1 MRAWGD
7 LRIKDAIYLSV
18 KIQPEYSFGREV
30 GMQDARVRSVAAVS
44 VWAVVLTVLLPGL
57 ILQSHGVHVSAA
69 LALQGVVVAHTG
81 GALARVLSA
90 TTVRFVAF
98 GFWVFAYIWL
108 GLAPLTM
115 LATDTYPWPYRTT
128 EVTTFGAVAVVE
140 LGLVAYS
147 AGAALAG
154 RRGRTSGT
162 PTAPG
167 LMERLLARR
176 LAPWRLLALC
186 GLALV
191 LAVLLISGQPGRLGA
206 YFTSRQAII
215 KVGAADNAEDAFLQV
230 LLSWSLSVPAFWALL
245 GLLRVPRLPGG
256 DRWLRGVR
264 WLLLPVL
271 LALNIVVNNPI
282 SKPRFWVGTVLL
294 TLLFTMPRLC
304 RPRVFRVAAA
314 GLIAAL
320 LLVFPYSDYFRY
332 SDREDVTVVSL
343 ADQFTDNGDYDAF
356 QQVQTGL
363 DYAREYGYSPQDAL
377 GPPLFMVPRSMWP
390 EKPDDTGITLAEYAG
405 YEFLN
410 LSAPLWIESYLWAG
424 PWAVGVV
431 FWLFGAAGRRMDDAH
446 HRLRDRPGTLAAL
459 LVPAFA
465 FYQMVFLR
473 GSLLGIA
480 GPLTLLVTIPL
491 LISTPTGRASRFP
504 SSAVPTGP
512 IRHASISGTGGHP

>member
-1 MRAWGD
+1 
-7 LRIKDAIYLSV
+7 
-18 KIQPEYSFGREV
+18 
-30 GMQDARVRSVAAVS
+30 MQDPRVRSVAAVS
-44 VWAVVLTVLLPGL
+44 LWAVVLTVLLPGL

-69 LALQGVVVAHTG
+69 LVLQGVVVAHSG

-90 TTVRFVAF
+90 ATVRFVAF

-108 GLAPLTM
+108 GLAPLAM
-115 LATDTYPWPYRTT
+115 LASDTYPWPYRTS
-128 EVTTFGAVAVVE
+128 EAITFQAVAVIE
-140 LGLVAYS
+140 LGLAAYS
-147 AGAALAG
+147 AGTALA
-154 RRGRTSGT
+154 
-162 PTAPG
+162 
-167 LMERLLARR
+167 ARR
-176 LAPWRLLALC
+176 ERALVTPAPPGFLERVLSRRIAPWRLVALC
-186 GLALV
+186 GVALAF
-191 LAVLLISGQPGRLGA
+191 AALLISGQPGRLGA
-206 YFTSRQAII
+206 YFTSRQAITE
-215 KVGAADNAEDAFLQV
+215 VGATDNAQGAFLQV

-271 LALNIVVNNPI
+271 LALNAVVNNPI
-282 SKPRFWVGTVLL
+282 SKPRFWVGTVVL

-304 RPRVFRVAAA
+304 RPRGFRIAGA

-332 SDREDVTVVSL
+332 SDREDVAVVSL
-343 ADQFTDNGDYDAF
+343 ADQFINNGDYDAF

-363 DYAREYGYSPQDAL
+363 DYVRENGFSPQDAL

-405 YEFLN
+405 YDFLN

-424 PWAVGVV
+424 PFAVVVV
-431 FWLFGAAGRRMDDAH
+431 FCLFGALGRRVDDVR

-465 FYQMVFLR
+465 IYQMVFLR

-480 GPLTLLVTIPL
+480 GPLTLLVAIPL
-491 LISTPTGRASRFP
+491 LISIPTGRAPRFS
-504 SSAVPTGP
+504 SSAVPTAP
-512 IRHASISGTGGHP
+512 IRHASISGTGGQP

>member
-1 MRAWGD
+1 
-7 LRIKDAIYLSV
+7 
-18 KIQPEYSFGREV
+18 
-30 GMQDARVRSVAAVS
+30 MQDARVRSVAAVS
-44 VWAVVLTVLLPGL
+44 IWAVVLTVLLPGL

-69 LALQGVVVAHTG
+69 LALQGVVMAHTG

-108 GLAPLTM
+108 GLAPLAM
-115 LATDTYPWPYRTT
+115 LATDTYPWPYRTG
-128 EVTTFGAVAVVE
+128 EVTTFEAVAVIE

-147 AGAALAG
+147 AGAALAA
-154 RRGRTSGT
+154 RRGRSRVTL
-162 PTAPG
+162 TAPG
-167 LMERLLARR
+167 LVERLLARR

-186 GLALV
+186 AGALGFAFV
-191 LAVLLISGQPGRLGA
+191 LISDQPGRLGA
-206 YFTSRQAII
+206 YFTSRQAITE
-215 KVGAADNAEDAFLQV
+215 VGVTDHGQEAFLQV

-271 LALNIVVNNPI
+271 LALNAVVNNPI

-294 TLLFTMPRLC
+294 TMLFTMPRLC
-304 RPRVFRVAAA
+304 RPRVFRVAGAA
-314 GLIAAL
+314 LIAAL

-332 SDREDVTVVSL
+332 SDREDVRVVSL
-343 ADQFTDNGDYDAF
+343 AEQFTDNGDYDAF

-363 DYAREYGYSPQDAL
+363 DYARENGFSPQDAL

-390 EKPDDTGITLAEYAG
+390 GKPDDTGITLAEYAG
-405 YEFLN
+405 YDFVN

-424 PWAVGVV
+424 PWAVAVV
-431 FWLFGAAGRRMDDAH
+431 FCLFGAAGRRMDDVH
-446 HRLRDRPGTLAAL
+446 HRLRDRRGTLAAL

-480 GPLTLLVTIPL
+480 GPLTLLMTIPL